1 MEQSTSWRSERGW
14 FSTSEDGFL
23 PEFTKP
29 VRSFWSSMW
38 RKLQD
43 FSSWALF
50 FSTFKQRWTAS
61 PVFKLLDTFC
71 KVFLFSL
78 FSSPKIGN
86 RLSYNQ
92 TDHEW
97 VNELYLVG
105 CFEISS
111 TKMFLKNIESQ
122 ILTQELPEKS
132 LQNVGIKVDLV
143 KFYKNSTNPLE
154 LLISRQK
161 LFMSLLIKL
170 FKLYVPS
177 DADFM

>member
-1 MEQSTSWRSERGW
+1 
-14 FSTSEDGFL
+14 
-23 PEFTKP
+23 
-29 VRSFWSSMW
+29 
-38 RKLQD
+38 
-43 FSSWALF
+43 
-50 FSTFKQRWTAS
+50 
-61 PVFKLLDTFC
+61 
-71 KVFLFSL
+71 
-78 FSSPKIGN
+78 
-86 RLSYNQ
+86 
-92 TDHEW
+92 
-97 VNELYLVG
+97 
-105 CFEISS
+105 
-111 TKMFLKNIESQ
+111 MFLKNIESQ